1 MTGRTFFVSISVMNA
16 PSIHPE
22 RRHERKVT
30 ILVCVIVA
38 LLLAVSGGVWWF
50 YAKRHQPLQG
60 SDRVADAITSQPRT
74 EAEDRADALRWEVLQ
89 NPSDETVAESSR
101 QLEALFEAAET
112 DEDREAYLLELIAV
126 YRYVNYYDQAI
137 DCTGRLEQ
145 LRASALSAGLMAD
158 IYFDQANYGEAA
170 RYYQLAAERSEV
182 VDDPSK
188 DAPYN
193 DYMVRKRE
201 AEALL

>member
-1 MTGRTFFVSISVMNA
+1 MNTQPTHPTA
-16 PSIHPE
+16 VPSK
-22 RRHERKVT
+22 RKYYKKKIA
-30 ILVCVIVA
+30 ILVCVIAA
-38 LLLAVSGGVWWF
+38 LLLAGGGSAWWF
-50 YAKRHQPLQG
+50 YVKKTPNTAVDDQAVDTIAFQ
-60 SDRVADAITSQPRT
+60 SRT
-74 EAEDRADALRWEVLQ
+74 EAEDKADALRWEVLQ

-137 DCTGRLEQ
+137 DCTKRLEQ

-158 IYFDQANYGEAA
+158 IYFDQENYGEAA
-170 RYYQLAAERSEV
+170 RYYQLAAERSET
-182 VDDPSK
+182 VDNPSK